1 MPRVTLAHPHTDA
14 ATDAARFR
22 VADPMD
28 PRFLGEGPCRGL
40 HQRQLESWDDIQ
52 PFEKLGGNP
61 HARYTDCNRCRLRVR
76 YWPKAHATSHTMNNI
91 SPHAVRAILAA
102 LYDKGVWEEMTWQD
116 FMRETQLYE
125 AKLKADGQLV
135 TDAVKRERKQAA
147 DDAKAEKAAEK
158 AAAKAK
164 AVPKAAATPA
174 PEARPSADFATMFRN
189 AVNQMEAAAV
199 PGAAA
204 SSQQGRPT
212 ATTTAPTAHGHH
224 QGPGPFAGQTSSSME
239 VSPMAAM
246 APAPA
251 PAPTPRRLEATLAA
265 QVAQTSND
273 EVRAEALAAIAKV
286 TQRARVEIQ
295 QVDSRRAAA
304 EEIAIRTSEEAQQLR
319 AQVLAL
325 QQQLLGQPSAAE
337 VARPSAAEISALAV
351 HSGST
356 IQSFEWTETNE
367 DHDHNKMPTTISMS
381 PAVATT
387 CSLLPPTPVT
397 PHWAESSEHLQ
408 LAGFL

>member
-1 MPRVTLAHPHTDA
+1 MPRVALVHPHADA

-22 VADPMD
+22 VADPLD
-28 PRFLGEGPCRGL
+28 PRFLGEGPRRGL

-76 YWPKAHATSHTMNNI
+76 YWPEAHATSHAMNNI

-135 TDAVKRERKQAA
+135 TDAAKRERKQAA
-147 DDAKAEKAAEK
+147 DDAKAEKAAAK

-164 AVPKAAATPA
+164 AFPKSAATPA
-174 PEARPSADFATMFRN
+174 PDARPNADFATMFRN
-189 AVNQMEAAAV
+189 AVNMMEAAAV

-204 SSQQGRPT
+204 SSQQGMPT

-265 QVAQTSND
+265 QVAQTAKD
-273 EVRAEALAAIAKV
+273 EVRAEAHAAIAEV
-286 TQRARVEIQ
+286 TQRATVEIQ
-295 QVDSRRAAA
+295 QVDNRRAAA
-304 EEIAIRTSEEAQQLR
+304 EEIAIRTSEEAQQLCWHCSSSSSDSR
-319 AQVLAL
+319 SQ
-325 QQQLLGQPSAAE
+325 
-337 VARPSAAEISALAV
+337 R
-351 HSGST
+351 
-356 IQSFEWTETNE
+356 
-367 DHDHNKMPTTISMS
+367 KS
-381 PAVATT
+381 PD
-387 CSLLPPTPVT
+387 LLPRRSLR
-397 PHWAESSEHLQ
+397 WQ
-408 LAGFL
+408 